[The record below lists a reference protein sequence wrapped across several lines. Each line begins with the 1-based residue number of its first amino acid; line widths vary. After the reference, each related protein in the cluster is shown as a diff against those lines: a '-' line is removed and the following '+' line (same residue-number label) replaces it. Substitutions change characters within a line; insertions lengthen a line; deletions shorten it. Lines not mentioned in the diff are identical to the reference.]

1 MSEPRVAGVSSG
13 KTMLLLGRLPSKTLL
28 FTSASLAP
36 GPTSYGIQRT
46 SAPLEKHT
54 KPLRDETE
62 GEAHLA
68 DLLLGLA
75 ERERLGLREVVAEQD
90 AVVQGAAERIVRRR
104 RGKEVRR
111 DELRTLVQQ
120 LVERVLPVR
129 AGRAPN
135 NWLRHAQ

>member
-1 MSEPRVAGVSSG
+1 M
-13 KTMLLLGRLPSKTLL
+13 L

-36 GPTSYGIQRT
+36 GPTSYDIQRT
-46 SAPLEKHT
+46 SAPPKKHT
-54 KPLRDETE
+54 KPLKKETE

-68 DLLLGLA
+68 DLLLSLA
-75 ERERLGLREVVAEQD
+75 ECERLGLREVVAEQD

-135 NWLRHAQ
+135 NWLRKAQ

>member
-1 MSEPRVAGVSSG
+1 
-13 KTMLLLGRLPSKTLL
+13 MLLVAVENLALYEHLACSRAHHLRHSPFISTAGGRK
-28 FTSASLAP
+28 
-36 GPTSYGIQRT
+36 
-46 SAPLEKHT
+46 EHT
-54 KPLRDETE
+54 KTSQEGMREGTE

-68 DLLLGLA
+68 HLLLGLA